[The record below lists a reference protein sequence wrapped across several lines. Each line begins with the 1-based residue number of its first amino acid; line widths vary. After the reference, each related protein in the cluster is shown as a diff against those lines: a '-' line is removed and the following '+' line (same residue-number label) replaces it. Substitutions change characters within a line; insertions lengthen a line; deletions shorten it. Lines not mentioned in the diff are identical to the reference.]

1 MTNTR
6 DLYKNMAFLRTN
18 NLARLKHR
26 RYIKRKEKTG
36 EMRTCA
42 IQFGSY

>member
-6 DLYKNMAFLRTN
+6 DLYQNMVFLRTN
-18 NLARLKHR
+18 NLAWLKHR
-26 RYIKRKEKTG
+26 RYMKRKDKTG
-36 EMRTCA
+36 EKRTCA